1 MAKDR
6 AQEALAALAHS
17 GGTLQETSQKRQ
29 QSPEETSEQEVQFLL
44 NQQAAQQMAQRKD
57 DPRELY
63 ENIQA
68 YQNGTLDESAMN
80 TVRERAKKLPF
91 PTSFVN
97 EILEHPLV
105 GKLEEDTDSVK
116 KQFIEKLSKG
126 GGRGRSSLEIINR
139 VDAMDNGGRIAPQT
153 TYAQEQQPRNVINEA
168 YKEKPTKSYESNTG
182 IIDYKLLKEII
193 EEIIDDKLAEMN
205 NELKGIKIT
214 EDGTFLV
221 WGNADDIYECTMK
234 YKGKKKKKK

>member
-1 MAKDR
+1 
-6 AQEALAALAHS
+6 
-17 GGTLQETSQKRQ
+17 
-29 QSPEETSEQEVQFLL
+29 
-44 NQQAAQQMAQRKD
+44 MAQRKE

-168 YKEKPTKSYESNTG
+168 YKEKPTKNYESNTG

-193 EEIIDDKLAEMN
+193 EEVIDDKLAEMN

-221 WGNADDIYECTMK
+221 WGNDDDIYECTMK
-234 YKGKKKKKK
+234 YKGKKKKKKKK